1 MKDIERVISAFRKL
15 PSVGPKQA
23 ERFALYVMNAKDEEI
38 DGFIE
43 CVKNF
48 KKNVKK
54 CKRCFN
60 YSTDEL
66 CDICKDSK
74 RDHNI
79 ICVVENSFD
88 LLAIEKTSSYNG
100 LYYVL
105 DYNIIPHSPSNEIFK
120 RVDFLKKRVIEEN
133 IKEIIIALN
142 TTTEGQTTGLYIKNA
157 FKEISVKM
165 SRIALG
171 IPLGADIDYIDEF
184 TLGYA
189 IKGRITIDK

>member
-1 MKDIERVISAFRKL
+1 MKDIERVISAFRKI

-23 ERFALYVMNAKDEEI
+23 ERFALYVMNAKDEDI
-38 DGFIE
+38 DEFID
-43 CVKNF
+43 CVRNL
-48 KKNVKK
+48 KKNIKK
-54 CKRCFN
+54 CSKCFN

-66 CDICKDSK
+66 CDICKNSK
-74 RDHNI
+74 REHNI

-120 RVDFLKKRVIEEN
+120 RVDFLKRRVIEED

-142 TTTEGQTTGLYIKNA
+142 TTTEGQATGLYIKNA
-157 FKEISVKM
+157 FKELSVKI
-165 SRIALG
+165 SRIAFG

-184 TLGYA
+184 TLGWA
-189 IKGRITIDK
+189 IKGRIIIDK